1 MRKEWVLLVEF
12 LQFLQFLELPPGAGG
27 STSLPGWGC
36 STPGQTLGANPANPG
51 QGSTGRTG
59 MKGLLP
65 PAPGTKMGFELFEVH
80 SHERYFEFS
89 PHKKRLETLGAL
101 RV

>member
-1 MRKEWVLLVEF
+1 
-12 LQFLQFLELPPGAGG
+12 
-27 STSLPGWGC
+27 
-36 STPGQTLGANPANPG
+36 
-51 QGSTGRTG
+51 